1 MTTNS
6 SNPAER
12 GWYLIYTKPRAE
24 KTAQENLA
32 RQQYQ
37 VYLPFIKIQKRRQRK
52 YVEVVEPMF
61 PRYLFIQLNC
71 TTDNWSPIRS
81 TLGVSSIVRFGTYP
95 MQVPND
101 LVSILMENEDQHG
114 IQHAVM
120 KDFRP
125 GDRVEIIDGALSGY
139 EGIFLEEKS
148 KDRVTILLNI
158 AGQHTRVSMTRHNL
172 QFA

>member
-1 MTTNS
+1 
-6 SNPAER
+6 
-12 GWYLIYTKPRAE
+12 
-24 KTAQENLA
+24 
-32 RQQYQ
+32 
-37 VYLPFIKIQKRRQRK
+37 
-52 YVEVVEPMF
+52 MF